1 MPTSSASVPRSLFL
15 YIIICYGR
23 PSWRSFFYRLTEM
36 GNRGTN
42 KCLGDWFDN
51 DEVCRNLKIS
61 KRTLQTLRDRSAEG
75 RLQGKNGTLAY
86 SQISHKT
93 YYKPE
98 DVESVMNI
106 VKDRMKDAAFRKPRK
121 KSGTKK
127 DSITPK
133 D

>member
-1 MPTSSASVPRSLFL
+1 MAIRR
-15 YIIICYGR
+15 G
-23 PSWRSFFYRLTEM
+23 RSFFYRLTEM

-42 KCLGDWFDN
+42 KCLGDWLDN

-93 YYKPE
+93 YYKQE
-98 DVESVMNI
+98 DVDKVL
-106 VKDRMKDAAFRKPRK
+106 KDVRDRQKGAVWRKPRK
-121 KSGTKK
+121 KSEAKR
-127 DSITPK
+127 DCVTPK

>member
-61 KRTLQTLRDRSAEG
+61 KRTLQTLRD
-75 RLQGKNGTLAY
+75 NGTLAY

-93 YYKPE
+93 YYKQE
-98 DVESVMNI
+98 DVQSVI
-106 VKDRMKDAAFRKPRK
+106 DTVKDRKKDTAWRKPRK
-121 KSGTKK
+121 KSETKR
-127 DSITPK
+127 DCVTPK

>member
-1 MPTSSASVPRSLFL
+1 
-15 YIIICYGR
+15 
-23 PSWRSFFYRLTEM
+23 M

-42 KCLGDWFDN
+42 KCLGDWLDN

-106 VKDRMKDAAFRKPRK
+106 VKDRMKDAAFRKPRQ

-127 DSITPK
+127 DNITPK